1 MGRGVKISIEK
12 FHSEITLPEVK
23 ISIPTLVEV
32 SDRVVCYVPEIIFQ
46 EIEF

>member
-23 ISIPTLVEV
+23 ISIPTL